1 MTTSS
6 TRQPKAAH
14 IKRSAGEGQ
23 RPVTRVLLAV
33 LAVIGIAPGIWAA
46 ALPESFYYDFPAIR
60 SAWVSGDGPYN
71 EHLLRDVGA
80 FFLAMGVLAACAAI
94 SGGILAARLAGTTWL
109 VFSGIHA
116 AYHLT
121 HLHVYS
127 EHIDQWLNAVTL
139 LGSIA
144 LAAAVL
150 IIPARRDTPPS
161 NAS

>member
-6 TRQPKAAH
+6 TRHPKTDH
-14 IKRSAGEGQ
+14 DKRSTGQRQ
-23 RPVTRVLLAV
+23 RPVTRILLAA
-33 LAVIGIAPGIWAA
+33 LALIGIAPGVWAA
-46 ALPESFYYDFPAIR
+46 GAPESFYDDFPAVR

-80 FFLAMGVLAACAAI
+80 FFLAMGVLAAFAAI
-94 SGGILAARLAGTTWL
+94 AGTMLAARLAGSAWL

-116 AYHLT
+116 AYHLS

-144 LAAAVL
+144 LAVAVL
-150 IIPARRDTPPS
+150 IIPARRDTPTT
-161 NAS
+161 